1 MTRLSFSHQNIWQV
15 LRVAFA
21 FVRTTQRLFTHLI
34 IAMLALML
42 QPAFANQ
49 LDALDQAGRKI
60 AAKPCPTPK
69 VSTKDEKNLHDESVT
84 DRNIT
89 QKCPGVESKVV
100 RSSLS
105 QYKHAVPTFAS
116 VSKHDSRVPPAFQI
130 GVLISDIKSRL
141 GKPEI
146 EKTNAISYMYP
157 IETQVDQFTFLH
169 DGTRVTGIQWEWYFD

>member
-49 LDALDQAGRKI
+49 LDALDQAG
-60 AAKPCPTPK
+60 PTPK
-69 VSTKDEKNLHDESVT
+69 VSTNDEKNLHDESVT

-169 DGTRVTGIQWEWYFD
+169 DGTRVIGIQWDWYFD